1 MSVNWAF
8 KATAQ
13 VANRTWHIGVVNG
26 AQEDRSAHAL
36 EEDLAHLG
44 YVRGKDFTVS
54 LANTVPSP
62 KNYEKAILSL
72 LPHIDILVIWSTLGA
87 IAAKRVGVTLPTVF
101 LSVGAPVEIG
111 IVESLSRP
119 GGNMTGVTFE
129 AAGETYGKRLQILKE
144 ITPDASRVAV
154 LRGAGDL
161 NVPFAMA
168 SLERAAPA
176 LGVTL
181 LPIDIQST
189 DDLELA
195 FAQILR
201 EHTQALIVIAGALT
215 FLLSTRISDLALKR
229 KLPSCH
235 AFKETATAG
244 GLVSL
249 GPDLNAMIRQGAM
262 YVDKI
267 IQGAK
272 PGDLPVEQ
280 PARYEMYVNL
290 KTAKALGITVPAS
303 VLARADEVIE

>member
-1 MSVNWAF
+1 
-8 KATAQ
+8 
-13 VANRTWHIGVVNG
+13 
-26 AQEDRSAHAL
+26 
-36 EEDLAHLG
+36 
-44 YVRGKDFTVS
+44 
-54 LANTVPSP
+54 VPSP
-62 KNYEKAILSL
+62 KNYENAIVSL

-87 IAAKRVGVTLPTVF
+87 SAAKRVGVTLPTVF
-101 LSVGAPVEIG
+101 LSVGAPVNIG

-129 AAGETYGKRLQILKE
+129 AAGETYGKRLQILNE

-154 LRGAGDL
+154 LRGAGDA

-168 SLERAAPA
+168 SLERVAPA

-189 DDLELA
+189 DDLEPA

-201 EHTQALIVIAGALT
+201 EHTQALIVIAGAIT
-215 FLLSTRISDLALKR
+215 YILSPQIADLALKH

-235 AFKETATAG
+235 AFRETTKAG

-249 GPDLNAMIRQGAM
+249 GPDLSAMTRQGAM
-262 YVDKI
+262 YVGKI
-267 IQGAK
+267 IQGAE

-280 PARYEMYVNL
+280 PTRYEMHVNL
-290 KTAKALGITVPAS
+290 KTAKALGITVPS
-303 VLARADEVIE
+303 SLLARADEVIE